1 MEFQRLIEYANMKS
15 QNTQRIYKHH
25 YKLLHQHFNCDIADV
40 SFDKLKSFIDNLD
53 IAPNT
58 KAMYLNVIIVIN
70 KFCGGTNADIE
81 DLLDYRADLT
91 QAIQIN
97 LKRVNNSLD
106 LPSMNTILHFM
117 QESLEKKNYR
127 RYIINFLL
135 IHYFV
140 RNQDLSLDIVDDLK
154 KVEEGKNY
162 LVLKKNPKHI
172 IYIRQR
178 YKTFKQHGR
187 KEYIIDSPD
196 FYKAVKELFDTDEPL
211 INISLQHAVI
221 NNTYQ
226 KLGESNYL
234 KISINHIRETGN
246 LNLLKHISERRGTS
260 YPVLLNSY
268 NALV

>member
-1 MEFQRLIEYANMKS
+1 MEFQRLMEYAETKS

-70 KFCGGTNADIE
+70 KFCGGTHADIE

-97 LKRVNNSLD
+97 LKRVNNNLD
-106 LPSMNTILHFM
+106 LPGMNTILHFM
-117 QESLEKKNYR
+117 EES
-127 RYIINFLL
+127 
-135 IHYFV
+135 
-140 RNQDLSLDIVDDLK
+140 
-154 KVEEGKNY
+154 
-162 LVLKKNPKHI
+162 LKKNPKHV
-172 IYIRQR
+172 IYIRQK

-196 FYKAVKELFDTDEPL
+196 FYKAVKELYTTDEPL
-211 INISLQHAVI
+211 INISLQHGVI

-226 KLGESNYL
+226 KLGESKYC
-234 KISINHIRETGN
+234 KIAINHIRETGD
-246 LNLLKHISERRGTS
+246 LKMLKHISERRGS
-260 YPVLLNSY
+260 NYGVLLNSY
-268 NALV
+268 NADI